1 MSKIKVIPNPL
12 ETILK
17 EGVLDLKQV
26 DEILLAS
33 GNDAEAGIADIV
45 KRFLTPVNELPIRIR
60 SHRKPNSFFIKIDRD
75 LDLGEEGYRL
85 SIDNDNSVEINSLS
99 YAGLFYGYQTF
110 RQICDPDL
118 ESEKGLTSTSIPCL
132 EIIDE
137 PEFGY
142 RGMHLD
148 VSRHFFDVDFIKTY
162 IDMIALHKMNVFHW
176 HLTDDNGWRIEIDKY
191 PLLAEKS
198 A

>member
-1 MSKIKVIPNPL
+1 MKRCTLLQNVSVYLFGFYLILFSCANKRDELNMSKINVIPNPK
-12 ETILK
+12 ETTLR
-17 EGVLDLKQV
+17 EGFLDLKQI

-33 GNDAEAGIADIV
+33 GSDAEAAIADIV
-45 KRFLTPVNELPIRIR
+45 KRFLTPVNQLPIRINN
-60 SHRKPNSFFIKIDRD
+60 HRTPNSFFIKIDKD

-85 SIDNDNSVEINSLS
+85 SIDRDNSVEINSLS

-110 RQICDPDL
+110 RQICDPELENEKDL
-118 ESEKGLTSTSIPCL
+118 MSTSIPCL

-148 VSRHFFDVDFIKTY
+148 VSRHFFD
-162 IDMIALHKMNVFHW
+162 ID
-176 HLTDDNGWRIEIDKY
+176 
-191 PLLAEKS
+191 
-198 A
+198 